1 VTFAECPHEADVID
15 ALTTTQWPEQCSDE
29 LQTHVAACDNCR
41 TLVAALTP
49 LGEAWLDTRAAAH
62 VPASGMVWW
71 RAQMRA
77 RREAARA
84 AARPMTIVQAIAA
97 LAGVA
102 LLVTTLALLS
112 PWVIAS
118 FSGSASLLLG
128 TLPDVG
134 GLTSN
139 WAVAAAIAL
148 LAMTS
153 LAVYLV
159 MAED

>member
-1 VTFAECPHEADVID
+1 MTFAECPHEPDVID

-29 LQTHVAACDNCR
+29 LQAHVAACDNCR

-62 VPASGMVWW
+62 IPASGMVWW

-97 LAGVA
+97 LAGLA

-128 TLPDVG
+128 TLPGCRWPDKQLG
-134 GLTSN
+134 RRG
-139 WAVAAAIAL
+139 AIAL